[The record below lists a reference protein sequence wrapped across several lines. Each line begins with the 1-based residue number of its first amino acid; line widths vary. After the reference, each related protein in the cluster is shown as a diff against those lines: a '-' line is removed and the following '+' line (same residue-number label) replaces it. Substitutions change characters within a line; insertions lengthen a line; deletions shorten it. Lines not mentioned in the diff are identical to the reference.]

1 MQGGVNVWKKSKLTA
16 IIIASICAVV
26 LIANYINL
34 KNEKDW
40 MQKDIDQM
48 FQHNFSQM
56 TSDLMTIHLNP
67 DMSEEDFQFFNAR
80 ITKTGNMAHNIF
92 SLTSYKDN
100 HKLGELVGMIEQATG
115 YDSIN
120 TINMSEELHK
130 KLVDIQMYHFTD
142 EEAIEEAY
150 DLMKKSIVKL
160 QYFFTANVVE
170 VHKDY
175 LLLNVSDAG
184 NSNISKNT
192 IVKVST
198 DVVAAGGCPEFEPN
212 EYARVVIANDADIS
226 QQKPIEALSIYK
238 MDEAGTVVAG

>member
-1 MQGGVNVWKKSKLTA
+1 MWKKSKLIA
-16 IIIASICAVV
+16 IILASICVV
-26 LIANYINL
+26 ILIVNYINL
-34 KNEKDW
+34 KNEKNW

-48 FQHNFSQM
+48 FQQNFSQM

-67 DMSEEDFQFFNAR
+67 DMSEEDFRFFNAR
-80 ITKTGNMAHNIF
+80 ITKMGNMAHNIF

-115 YDSIN
+115 YDAIN
-120 TINMSEELHK
+120 SINMSEELDR
-130 KLVDIQMYHFTD
+130 KLKEIMQYHFSD
-142 EEAIEEAY
+142 GALIEETY
-150 DLMKKSIVKL
+150 ELVKKSVVKV
-160 QYFFTANVVE
+160 QYYFIAKVVE

-198 DVVAAGGCPEFEPN
+198 DVVAASGCPEFEPN
-212 EYARVVIANDADIS
+212 EYVRVVIANDADIS

-238 MDEAGTVVAG
+238 MDEAGTVIAD

>member
-1 MQGGVNVWKKSKLTA
+1 M
-16 IIIASICAVV
+16 
-26 LIANYINL
+26 

-40 MQKDIDQM
+40 MQNNIDQI
-48 FQHNFSQM
+48 FQYNFSQM
-56 TSDLMTIHLNP
+56 VSDLTTIHMNP
-67 DMSEEDFQFFNAR
+67 DMSDEGIRLYNTR
-80 ITKTGNMAHNIF
+80 ITKTGNMAHEIF
-92 SLTSYKDN
+92 SLTS
-100 HKLGELVGMIEQATG
+100 HKNNGKLSSIVGMIEQATG
-115 YDSIN
+115 YDAIN

-150 DLMKKSIVKL
+150 DLMKKSITKI
-160 QYFFTANVVE
+160 QYFFTAKVVE
-170 VHKDY
+170 VHKDH

-184 NSNISKNT
+184 NSKILKDA

-212 EYARVVIANDADIS
+212 EYARVVMANDADIS

-238 MDEAGTVVAG
+238 MNEAGTVIAD

>member
-1 MQGGVNVWKKSKLTA
+1 MWKKSKIVAMIL
-16 IIIASICAVV
+16 ASICAIV
-26 LIANYINL
+26 LIVNYINL

-40 MQKDIDQM
+40 MQNNIDQI
-48 FQHNFSQM
+48 FQYNFSQM
-56 TSDLMTIHLNP
+56 ISDLTTIHMNP
-67 DMSEEDFQFFNAR
+67 DMSDEGIRLYNTR
-80 ITKTGNMAHNIF
+80 ITKTGNMAHDIF

-100 HKLGELVGMIEQATG
+100 HKLGGIVGMIEQATG
-115 YDSIN
+115 YDAIN
-120 TINMSEELHK
+120 SINMSEELDK
-130 KLVDIQMYHFTD
+130 NLKEIMQYHFSD
-142 EEAIEEAY
+142 GALIEETY
-150 DLMKKSIVKL
+150 ELVKKSVVKV
-160 QYFFTANVVE
+160 QNFFTANVVE

-175 LLLNVSDAG
+175 LLLKISDSG

-238 MDEAGTVVAG
+238 MDEAGTVIAD

>member
-1 MQGGVNVWKKSKLTA
+1 MWKKSKIIA
-16 IIIASICAVV
+16 IILASICAIV
-26 LIANYINL
+26 LIVNYINL

-40 MQKDIDQM
+40 MQNNIDQI
-48 FQHNFSQM
+48 FQYNFSQM
-56 TSDLMTIHLNP
+56 ISDLTTIHMNP
-67 DMSEEDFQFFNAR
+67 DMSDEGIRLYNTR
-80 ITKTGNMAHNIF
+80 ITKTGNMAHDIF

-100 HKLGELVGMIEQATG
+100 HKLGGIVGMIEQATG
-115 YDSIN
+115 YDAIN
-120 TINMSEELHK
+120 SINMSEELDK
-130 KLVDIQMYHFTD
+130 NLKEIMQYHFSD
-142 EEAIEEAY
+142 GALIEETY
-150 DLMKKSIVKL
+150 ELVKKSVVKV
-160 QYFFTANVVE
+160 QNFFTANVVE

-175 LLLNVSDAG
+175 LLLKISDSG

-238 MDEAGTVVAG
+238 MDEAGTVIAD

>member
-1 MQGGVNVWKKSKLTA
+1 MWKKSKIIA
-16 IIIASICAVV
+16 IILASICVV
-26 LIANYINL
+26 ILIVNYINL

-40 MQKDIDQM
+40 MQKDIDQV

-56 TSDLMTIHLNP
+56 TSDLMTIHLNL

-100 HKLGELVGMIEQATG
+100 HKLGDLVGMIEQATG
-115 YDSIN
+115 YDAIN
-120 TINMSEELHK
+120 SINMSEELDR
-130 KLVDIQMYHFTD
+130 KLKEIMQYHFSD
-142 EEAIEEAY
+142 EALIEETY
-150 DLMKKSIVKL
+150 ELVKKSVVKV
-160 QYFFTANVVE
+160 QYFFTAKVVE
-170 VHKDY
+170 CHKDY
-175 LLLNVSDAG
+175 LLLNVSDAC

-212 EYARVVIANDADIS
+212 EYARVVMTNNAEIN

-238 MDEAGTVVAG
+238 MDENGNVFAD

>member
-1 MQGGVNVWKKSKLTA
+1 MWKKSKIVA
-16 IIIASICAVV
+16 IILASIFAIV
-26 LIANYINL
+26 LIVNYINL

-40 MQKDIDQM
+40 MQNNIDQI
-48 FQHNFSQM
+48 FQYNFSQM
-56 TSDLMTIHLNP
+56 VSDLTTIHMNP
-67 DMSEEDFQFFNAR
+67 DMSDEGIRLYNTR
-80 ITKTGNMAHNIF
+80 ITKTGNMAHDIF

-100 HKLGELVGMIEQATG
+100 HKLGGIVGMIEQATG
-115 YDSIN
+115 YDAINSIN
-120 TINMSEELHK
+120 MTEELHK

-150 DLMKKSIVKL
+150 ELVKKSIVKV
-160 QYFFTANVVE
+160 QYYFTAKVVE

-184 NSNISKNT
+184 NSKFLKDA

-212 EYARVVIANDADIS
+212 EYARIVLSNDAEIN
-226 QQKPIEALSIYK
+226 QQKLIEALSIYK
-238 MDEAGTVVAG
+238 MDENDNVIAD

>member
-1 MQGGVNVWKKSKLTA
+1 MWKKSKLIA
-16 IIIASICAVV
+16 IILASICVVV
-26 LIANYINL
+26 LIVNYINL

-40 MQKDIDQM
+40 MQKDIDQT
-48 FQHNFSQM
+48 FQYNFSQM

-67 DMSEEDFQFFNAR
+67 DMSDEDFQFYNAR
-80 ITKTGNMAHNIF
+80 ITKTGNMAHDIF

-100 HKLGELVGMIEQATG
+100 HKLGGLVGMIEQATG
-115 YDSIN
+115 YDAIN
-120 TINMSEELHK
+120 SINMSEELDR
-130 KLVDIQMYHFTD
+130 KLKAIMQYHYSD
-142 EEAIEEAY
+142 EALIEETY
-150 DLMKKSIVKL
+150 ELVKKSIVKV

-238 MDEAGTVVAG
+238 MDENGNVIAD

>member
-1 MQGGVNVWKKSKLTA
+1 MRKKSKIIA
-16 IIIASICAVV
+16 IILASICAIV
-26 LIANYINL
+26 LIVNYINL
-34 KNEKDW
+34 KKEKDW
-40 MQKDIDQM
+40 MQNNIDQI
-48 FQHNFSQM
+48 FQYNFSQT

-67 DMSEEDFQFFNAR
+67 DMSDKSFQFYNAR
-80 ITKTGNMAHNIF
+80 ITKTGNMAHVIF

-100 HKLGELVGMIEQATG
+100 HKLGGLVGMIEQATG
-115 YDSIN
+115 YDAINSIN
-120 TINMSEELHK
+120 MTEELHK

-150 DLMKKSIVKL
+150 ELVKKSIVKV
-160 QYFFTANVVE
+160 QYYFTAKVVE

-184 NSNISKNT
+184 NSKILKDA

-198 DVVAAGGCPEFEPN
+198 NVVAAGGCPEFKPD
-212 EYARVVIANDADIS
+212 EYARVVMASDADIS

-238 MDEAGTVVAG
+238 MD